1 MNLSFITFQHWDDIL
16 YSFWLYSNIKSTVW
30 VLFSCL
36 NDEFYHWSFCL
47 VVFCFQIDVMR
58 SISVS
63 FDSVNLVFSDRQDS
77 QFVTPVGRRQTTWS
91 RTSLR
96 QSNHTIEVWCR
107 GEFSSLKPVSI
118 CKFAPTRKKKKTSAH
133 ITVCKKSVASE
144 QSETSQSPPT
154 GSGNCL
160 VPKLNWRMHCN
171 SNCFCLSVSF
181 FFPYLLCYWAIKCML
196 KGKVR

>member
-91 RTSLR
+91 RTSPT

-118 CKFAPTRKKKKTSAH
+118 CKFAPTRKKKKPQHISLSARSLLLLNNQRLCNLLQPDLE
-133 ITVCKKSVASE
+133 IALC
-144 QSETSQSPPT
+144 
-154 GSGNCL
+154 
-160 VPKLNWRMHCN
+160 LNWIDECIVTAIV
-171 SNCFCLSVSF
+171 SVCPFLF
-181 FFPYLLCYWAIKCML
+181 FFPIYYVIE
-196 KGKVR
+196 R